1 MAVTKRQIDQF
12 LKINARDAIVITRR
26 SATATDRSYSGGY
39 PLLPKSLDWPR
50 DPEGNECIFLAQI
63 NLADLPVRPEGCEKT
78 GILYVFLNAALEDCD
93 DKPTSE
99 PFLYFATA
107 DQEFELRKPTN
118 SIAAESYFWYTAD
131 RPGPISSGKD
141 ALPKLGWEFVVFSD
155 QNYPGVI
162 DDRRKRLLLN
172 SAERMSLIKVKP
184 PSNEIA
190 EFVFKYARQSR
201 NAAAQNPPEFP
212 YHGGFELID
221 PGFELRSTWWGRSY
235 VYEKTN
241 VPLHPFF
248 DEWPHAPSVIFEH
261 AKQVAFSGGGFS
273 SERDNDVDEFARMIT
288 AEAKDWVQWAKNKS
302 ASDLSEQDK
311 KNYIAWCQSAYARCF
326 EAARPRVLDAPRVS
340 RTLYG
345 LRIFL
350 YRLLPKK
357 YRERRKLIRD
367 ASGRRLRAVERIY
380 DPTVKAIGP
389 PQSGERLGQILGYGE
404 SIQFES
410 DLNRNKTL
418 VFQCFDLPDLSFG
431 GGDFKLWLAT
441 KTLQPNAWQRVVVSN
456 AV

>member
-1 MAVTKRQIDQF
+1 MAVTKRQIAQF
-12 LKINARDAIVITRR
+12 LKINARDAIAIIRR
-26 SATATDRSYSGGY
+26 PATATDRSYNGGY

-63 NLADLPVRPEGCEKT
+63 DLADLPVRPEGCEKT
-78 GILYVFLNAALEDCD
+78 GILYVFLNAVLEECD

-107 DQEFELRKPTN
+107 DQELELRKPTKP
-118 SIAAESYFWYTAD
+118 IAAESYFWYTAD
-131 RPGPISSGKD
+131 RPGPVSSKKD
-141 ALPKLGWEFVVFSD
+141 ALPKSGWEFVVFSD
-155 QNYPGVI
+155 QQYPGVI
-162 DDRRKRLLLN
+162 DDRRKQFLLT
-172 SAERMSLIKVKP
+172 SAERMSLTKVNSLP
-184 PSNEIA
+184 NEIA
-190 EFVFKYARQSR
+190 EFVFKVARQNRTATAKNS
-201 NAAAQNPPEFP
+201 PELP

-248 DEWPHAPSVIFEH
+248 YEWPHAPSVIFEH
-261 AKQVAFSGGGFS
+261 AKHVAFSGGDFS
-273 SERDNDVDEFARMIT
+273 PERDNDVDEFSRTIT
-288 AEAKDWVQWAKNKS
+288 AEAKGWVQWATNKS

-326 EAARPRVLDAPRVS
+326 EAARPGMLDAPRVS
-340 RTLYG
+340 RTCYR
-345 LRIFL
+345 LRNFV
-350 YRLLPKK
+350 YRLLPRK
-357 YRERRKLIRD
+357 YRQRRKLIRE
-367 ASGRRLRAVERIY
+367 ASGRRLRAVEKIY
-380 DPTVKAIGP
+380 AATVKAIGP
-389 PQSGERLGQILGYGE
+389 PQTGERLGQLFGYGE

-410 DLNRNKTL
+410 DLHRNKML

-431 GGDFKLWLAT
+431 GGDLKLWLAT